1 MASQKKTNTT
11 GTNSN
16 DNGEGPRQKAQSGPP
31 PTSITN
37 ADIFEKLTGTREGAP
52 PDMWTTAEK
61 RRLDEEQEQQDF
73 PQAEDG
79 SRSGSQQQQQQQ
91 QDDKEKGEENEEETA
106 NDEPSDILDRHN
118 KAMATILSRF
128 LNMVNAATDPP
139 PQGAVIE
146 HASLNRLAMR
156 TETAAL
162 VNEIQGLYVLNR
174 EIKGLWLQGPLRKP
188 GEGSAP
194 QQANNAPQPQ
204 PQPQPQQAAGKMASE
219 TKAKME
225 RSLEILKKLEEL
237 HVEEQVQKARA
248 AVVAANGDG
257 EKKGKGKEKEGEGE
271 GEDEGDGEKK
281 NGKDEVMGGNK

>member
-1 MASQKKTNTT
+1 MYYDNMASQKKTNTT

-31 PTSITN
+31 PTSVPLRKRTASITN

-52 PDMWTTAEK
+52 PDMWTTEEK
-61 RRLDEEQEQQDF
+61 RRLDEEQEQQDL
-73 PQAEDG
+73 PQAEHG

-91 QDDKEKGEENEEETA
+91 DDKENGKENEEETA

-162 VNEIQGLYVLNR
+162 VSISITHVTSHILADPHSPHLYL
-174 EIKGLWLQGPLRKP
+174 
-188 GEGSAP
+188 
-194 QQANNAPQPQ
+194 
-204 PQPQPQQAAGKMASE
+204 
-219 TKAKME
+219 
-225 RSLEILKKLEEL
+225 SLLAL
-237 HVEEQVQKARA
+237 
-248 AVVAANGDG
+248 
-257 EKKGKGKEKEGEGE
+257 
-271 GEDEGDGEKK
+271 
-281 NGKDEVMGGNK
+281 

>member
-1 MASQKKTNTT
+1 MIVLYQHINACGVRQTKQITAIPSHHHILNIFGTVNSYLLSVLYYDNMASQKKTNTT

-16 DNGEGPRQKAQSGPP
+16 DNGEGPP

-79 SRSGSQQQQQQQ
+79 SRSGSQQQQQQ

-162 VNEIQGLYVLNR
+162 VSISITHVTTSPTLYRPCSVVFTPTLSFHIQT
-174 EIKGLWLQGPLRKP
+174 Q
-188 GEGSAP
+188 
-194 QQANNAPQPQ
+194 
-204 PQPQPQQAAGKMASE
+204 
-219 TKAKME
+219 
-225 RSLEILKKLEEL
+225 KLTDAFPPSPF
-237 HVEEQVQKARA
+237 HR
-248 AVVAANGDG
+248 
-257 EKKGKGKEKEGEGE
+257 
-271 GEDEGDGEKK
+271 
-281 NGKDEVMGGNK
+281 